1 MLLKITDSHYL
12 LNVYRQRVIITII
25 LSFLSGL
32 QLYPG
37 LCPEPHFILCLD
49 TKNEAR
55 KIKPKQLPS
64 RSAARQEF
72 QAKLASLLAEIPCL
86 AAFTATPAPRFGRAY
101 PRCFE

>member
-1 MLLKITDSHYL
+1 M
-12 LNVYRQRVIITII
+12 IIIL
-25 LSFLSGL
+25 LSFLSGI

-55 KIKPKQLPS
+55 KIKPKRLLT

-72 QAKLASLLAEIPCL
+72 HAKLASLFAEIPCL
-86 AAFTATPAPRFGRAY
+86 AAFTATPAPRFGRAD
-101 PRCFE
+101 PRYFE